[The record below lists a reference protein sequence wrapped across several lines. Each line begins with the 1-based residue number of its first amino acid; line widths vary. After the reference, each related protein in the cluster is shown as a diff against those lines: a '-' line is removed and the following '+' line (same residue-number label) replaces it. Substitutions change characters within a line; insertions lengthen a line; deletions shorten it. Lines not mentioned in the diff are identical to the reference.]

1 MDENNINFLF
11 VGVGGQGILTASDI
25 AAQVGLEA
33 GYDAKKSEVHGFSQ
47 RGGVVES
54 HVRWGDDV
62 GAPTAEK
69 GTVDYLIATELLE
82 AARWIEWLRLD
93 GTVLVNHQRIA
104 PMSVTVGDAVYPA
117 EEDILAAVHAR
128 TGDVTLVEGL
138 TTAERLGN
146 PRLANTVLLGTL
158 STRLDVEPETW
169 LAVIE
174 RRVPPKY
181 VELNRE
187 AFREGRKIPLAYSSV
202 LCREL
207 DLFQ

>member
-1 MDENNINFLF
+1 MKRAINFLF

-25 AAQVGLEA
+25 AAEVGLEA

-54 HVRWGDDV
+54 HVRWGDAV
-62 GAPTAEK
+62 AAPLAEK
-69 GTVDYLIATELLE
+69 GSVDFLIATEMLE
-82 AARWIEWLRLD
+82 AARWIEWLRPG
-93 GTVLVNHQRIA
+93 GTVLINRQCIL
-104 PMSVTVGDAVYPA
+104 PMSVTVGEATYPSN
-117 EEDILAAVHAR
+117 EDILAAVHAR
-128 TGDVTLVEGL
+128 TDDVTVVEGL

-158 STRLDVEPETW
+158 SVRLDVPSETW
-169 LAVIE
+169 LAVVE

-187 AFREGRKIPLAYSSV
+187 AFWEGRRAI
-202 LCREL
+202 
-207 DLFQ
+207 DGG

>member
-1 MDENNINFLF
+1 MGKESINFLF

-25 AAQVGLEA
+25 AAQVGLQA

-62 GAPTAEK
+62 AAPTAEK
-69 GTVDYLIATELLE
+69 GTVDFLIATEMLE
-82 AARWIEWLRLD
+82 AARWIEWLRP
-93 GTVLVNHQRIA
+93 GGAVLVNHQRIA

-117 EEDILAAVHAR
+117 KEDILAAVHTR

-138 TTAERLGN
+138 ATAECLGN

-174 RRVPPKY
+174 RRVPHKY

-187 AFREGRKIPLAYSSV
+187 AFWEGRRV
-202 LCREL
+202 VG
-207 DLFQ
+207 